1 MMAVVATE
9 RGLARVLLP
18 TELAKGGVPE
28 RPRGMRKLPGGMRE
42 VPSGARERPGGTP
55 TPPLRGHAAGAG
67 ERACPR
73 ESGPPRRAG
82 RGHDRR
88 SAAQRHAA
96 TAEREIRQ
104 YLAGRRRRF
113 TVPLDMAG
121 LAPFHKKVLQACR
134 RIRYGKVLTYAQLA
148 GRSGRPQAARAVG
161 QAMARNPIALVVPCH
176 RVIAAGGGLG
186 GYGGGLRLKRL
197 LLRLEEAMV

>member
-1 MMAVVATE
+1 MAVVATA
-9 RGLARVLLP
+9 RGLARVCLP
-18 TELAKGGVPE
+18 KQLAAGGTPE
-28 RPRGMRKLPGGMRE
+28 
-42 VPSGARERPGGTP
+42 APGGTP
-55 TPPLRGHAAGAG
+55 TPPLRGHAAGPG
-67 ERACPR
+67 KRACPR
-73 ESGPPRRAG
+73 ESGPLRRAG

-134 RIRYGKVLTYAQLA
+134 RIRYGNVLTYAQLA
-148 GRSGRPQAARAVG
+148 GRSGRPRAARAVG

-186 GYGGGLRLKRL
+186 GYGGGLRLKRR
-197 LLRLEEAMV
+197 LLRLEQATV